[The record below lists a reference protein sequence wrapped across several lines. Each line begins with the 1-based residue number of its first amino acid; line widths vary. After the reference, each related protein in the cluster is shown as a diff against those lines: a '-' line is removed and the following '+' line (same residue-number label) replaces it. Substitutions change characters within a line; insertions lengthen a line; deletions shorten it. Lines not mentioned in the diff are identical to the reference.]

1 MGGRGRLLLR
11 TVAPAVV
18 CLAVIGC
25 FYGFLARRGFA
36 GVPGGLEALV
46 TPASAVLTAVVFLDL
61 RERGVETRFSIAL
74 LTFVLPP
81 AGAALWLRAWWRQAR
96 RVSAAPASLADAPE
110 PGAPARPS
118 RRTSARRARRRR
130 RRG

>member
-1 MGGRGRLLLR
+1 MAGRGFLLR
-11 TVAPAVV
+11 TVAPALV

-25 FYGFLARRGFA
+25 FYGFLAARGFA

-46 TPASAVLTAVVFLDL
+46 TPASALLTAVVFLDL

-81 AGAALWLRAWWRQAR
+81 AGVALWLRQWRRHPR
-96 RVSAAPASLADAPE
+96 RPSGAPAPASAPE
-110 PGAPARPS
+110 PRPVPTR
-118 RRTSARRARRRR
+118 RRTSGRRARRPR